1 MSLGNHFSYPD
12 RMEQTLT
19 MRPSHG
25 AVLLFDSDD
34 RYQLDIDQQ
43 INNLNAINPNNF
55 NINRQKLFG
64 AGAIK
69 RYALTE
75 ISFPWTTPNVV
86 TNGSSP
92 NNKLLMLINDG
103 SGGVADTPVY
113 VPILTED
120 YYTPTELASALQT
133 QLNAAAPTG
142 GFYLFATNT
151 NLGPL
156 GTWTVSFNS
165 RNQFVLTETSNT
177 YQFIILNNNE
187 DYNFF
192 EPYPL
197 KTLNQTMGFN
207 YGGPKPAQAFTQSS
221 GIPSMAYSRYV
232 DIVSQT
238 MSKYQDTKDAQ
249 TQYNYEN
256 VIYRLILDNNNSINS
271 QNGETNYF
279 GSYPCVNLYRQIQN
293 PKFIQWTGNEFLNSI
308 DIKLYDDNGQ
318 PLYIPTKNWGSSFL
332 LTFLMLDS

>member
-1 MSLGNHFSYPD
+1 MSLGNTYSYPD
-12 RMEQTLT
+12 RNEQTLT
-19 MRPSHG
+19 MRPAHG

-34 RYQLDIDQQ
+34 RYQLDKDQQ
-43 INNLNAINPNNF
+43 VNNLSAINPNNF

-86 TNGSSP
+86 TNGNTP
-92 NNKLLMLINDG
+92 NNKLLMLLNNG
-103 SGGVADTPVY
+103 SGGVVDTPVY
-113 VPILTED
+113 VPILIED
-120 YYTPTELASALQT
+120 YYTPAELATALQT
-133 QLNAAAPTG
+133 QLNDAGATG
-142 GFYLFATNT
+142 GFYLFADNT
-151 NLGPL
+151 HLGKE

-165 RNQFVLTETSNT
+165 RNQFVLTETTNT
-177 YQFIILNNNE
+177 YQFIVLTNNE
-187 DYNFF
+187 YYDFF
-192 EPYPL
+192 SPYPI

-207 YGGPKPAQAFTQSS
+207 YGGSAPAQAYTQSS
-221 GIPSMAYSRYV
+221 GIPSMSYTRYI

-238 MSKYQDTKDAQ
+238 MSKYQNTKDAQ
-249 TQYNYEN
+249 TQYNYAD
-256 VIYRLILDNNNSINS
+256 VIYRLILDNNNGLNS

-293 PKFIQWTGNEFLNSI
+293 PKFIQWTGDEFLNSI
-308 DIKLYDDNGQ
+308 DIKLYDDAGQ
-318 PLYIPTKNWGSSFL
+318 PLYIPTKNWGSNFL